1 MVETVYGFVAVSAI
15 AWIWL
20 ALMYWFLTC
29 ERAQLERRVT
39 FLERKE
45 AKRKREEQDE
55 KSWKKHIS
63 PSRTTTDMKVKT

>member
-1 MVETVYGFVAVSAI
+1 MVETVYGFVAASAI
-15 AWIWL
+15 AWVWL
-20 ALMYWFLTC
+20 AMMYWFLTC

-45 AKRKREEQDE
+45 AQRKREEKDE
-55 KSWKKHIS
+55 KSWKKHL